1 MTILTLPIYDHYFAL
16 YLILMF
22 PSIPHTYLPPG
33 PCIQSQLRVYL
44 CILWLLWQEDP
55 MWWILRPIVK
65 LVMVELIFTSPLTI
79 FPLWQMLMVLELVE
93 QGEGVALVV
102 SE

>member
-22 PSIPHTYLPPG
+22 PSIPHTYLPPCS
-33 PCIQSQLRVYL
+33 CIQSELRVYL
-44 CILWLLWQEDP
+44 CILGPLWPEDP
-55 MWWILRPIVK
+55 MWWMLRPIVK

-79 FPLWQMLMVLELVE
+79 FPLWEMLMVLELVE
-93 QGEGVALVV
+93 QEGVALV
-102 SE
+102 SK